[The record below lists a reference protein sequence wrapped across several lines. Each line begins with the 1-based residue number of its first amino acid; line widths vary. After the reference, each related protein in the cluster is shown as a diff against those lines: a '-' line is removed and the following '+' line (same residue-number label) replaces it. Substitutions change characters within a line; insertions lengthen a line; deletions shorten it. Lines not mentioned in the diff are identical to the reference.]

1 MQDVSGSLTRT
12 VIDHI
17 RRQIFESKTLTPGDQ
32 VSERELA
39 RTLNISRAPV
49 REALRELEE
58 QGFITSVKYR
68 GWYVSNFSEEEALE
82 INSIRTLLETYLF
95 EAAIRTGCY
104 DDEDLSLAES
114 LNGEL
119 EAIEREED
127 GPGKVCR
134 FLEKELEF
142 HLSLYAIA
150 KNHCV
155 LAQKLLKN
163 ISYQIR
169 LSLSYTDNLHR
180 QGFMEY
186 SIRVHERMIRCL
198 KERDFESFRGIL
210 LRRLDKDKDIRGTL
224 ETDAKRSRAPDQI
237 GA

>member
-1 MQDVSGSLTRT
+1 MQGVSEDLIRI

-17 RRQIFESKTLTPGDQ
+17 RQQIFESKTLTPGDK
-32 VSERELA
+32 VSERELS
-39 RTLNISRAPV
+39 RVLNISRAPV

-68 GWYVSNFSEEEALE
+68 GWYVPDFTEEEAIE
-82 INSIRTLLETYLF
+82 INSIRTLLELFLF
-95 EAAIRTGCY
+95 ETAIRTNCY
-104 DDEDLSLAES
+104 CNEDLTEAER
-114 LNGEL
+114 LNEEL
-119 EAIEREED
+119 EALEQQED
-127 GPGKVCR
+127 GPGKVYR

-150 KNHCV
+150 KEHCV
-155 LAQKLLKN
+155 LAQKLLRN

-186 SIRVHERMIRCL
+186 SIRVHKLMIQYL
-198 KERDFESFRGIL
+198 KERDFESFRRML
-210 LRRLDKDKDIRGTL
+210 SRRLDRNKDIRGL
-224 ETDAKRSRAPDQI
+224 LDGGMK
-237 GA
+237 

>member
-1 MQDVSGSLTRT
+1 MQGISEDLIRV
-12 VIDHI
+12 VIEHI
-17 RRQIFESKTLTPGDQ
+17 RQQIFESKTLTPGDK

-39 RTLNISRAPV
+39 RVLNISRAPV

-68 GWYVSNFSEEEALE
+68 GWYVPDFTEEEAVE
-82 INSIRTLLETYLF
+82 INSIRTLLELYLF
-95 EAAIRTGCY
+95 EMAIRTNCY
-104 DDEDLSLAES
+104 TDEDLSVAES
-114 LNGEL
+114 LNDEL
-119 EAIEREED
+119 EMLEREEE
-127 GPGKVCR
+127 GPGKAYR

-150 KNHCV
+150 KEHCV
-155 LAQKLLKN
+155 LAQRLLRN

-186 SIRVHERMIRCL
+186 SIRVHKLMIRYL
-198 KERDFESFRGIL
+198 KERDFESFRQML
-210 LRRLDKDKDIRGTL
+210 TRRLDKHKDIHGPL
-224 ETDAKRSRAPDQI
+224 VAAAK
-237 GA
+237 

>member
-1 MQDVSGSLTRT
+1 MQGISDDLIRL

-17 RRQIFESKTLTPGDQ
+17 RQQIFESKTLTPGDK
-32 VSERELA
+32 VSERELS
-39 RTLNISRAPV
+39 RVLNISRAPV

-68 GWYVSNFSEEEALE
+68 GWYVPDFTEEEAVE
-82 INSIRTLLETYLF
+82 INSIRTLLELYLF
-95 EAAIRTGCY
+95 EMAIRTNCY
-104 DDEDLSLAES
+104 TDEDLARAES
-114 LNGEL
+114 LNDEL
-119 EAIEREED
+119 ELLEREED
-127 GPGKVCR
+127 GSGKVYR

-150 KNHCV
+150 KGHCV

-163 ISYQIR
+163 IGYQIR

-186 SIRVHERMIRCL
+186 SIHVHKLMIQYL
-198 KERDFESFRGIL
+198 KERDFESFRRML
-210 LRRLDKDKDIRGTL
+210 SRRLDRNKDIRGL
-224 ETDAKRSRAPDQI
+224 LDGGAK
-237 GA
+237 